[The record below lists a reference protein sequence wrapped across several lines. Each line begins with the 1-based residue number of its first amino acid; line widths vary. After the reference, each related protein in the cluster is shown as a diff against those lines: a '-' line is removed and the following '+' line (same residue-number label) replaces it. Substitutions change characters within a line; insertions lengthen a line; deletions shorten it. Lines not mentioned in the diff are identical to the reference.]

1 MRILSKQHLYISTE
15 YVYESRIIV
24 CLSIG
29 SLLLTIQ
36 NFIATKLICL
46 TLQPKIQR
54 VLTRLG
60 E

>member
-15 YVYESRIIV
+15 YVYESRIIA

-36 NFIATKLICL
+36 NFIAKKLICL
-46 TLQPKIQR
+46 TLQP
-54 VLTRLG
+54 
-60 E
+60 